1 VGVQDKKVT
10 LDTKRA
16 KIGIQ
21 GGAERGHPCGWG
33 ANKVSKRA
41 SHCHFILTA
50 NAFRR
55 TLIFLVCA
63 VFVFTG
69 KNLLGKKLR
78 MTSFLIELAF
88 VER

>member
-1 VGVQDKKVT
+1 MGN
-10 LDTKRA
+10 
-16 KIGIQ
+16 Q
-21 GGAERGHPCGWG
+21 GGEERGHPCGWG
-33 ANKVSKRA
+33 ADKVSKRA
-41 SHCHFILTA
+41 SHCHFIFTA
-50 NAFRR
+50 NVFRR
-55 TLIFLVCA
+55 SLIFLVCA